1 MLGQEI
7 HMELE
12 QDNTAF
18 LEEKLENIRKA
29 KGFWQG
35 RNLGYRGRQI
45 VGNTYLNSQIQYLL
59 YNMNFSMGCVKKFE
73 ESIMEFV
80 NKKKISRKNNFYR
93 TTSDGGL
100 GGPNIWARLEG
111 A

>member
-1 MLGQEI
+1 MK
-7 HMELE
+7 LE

-73 ESIMEFV
+73 ESIM
-80 NKKKISRKNNFYR
+80 
-93 TTSDGGL
+93 
-100 GGPNIWARLEG
+100 
-111 A
+111 